1 MEFRFSK
8 LLSKSIV
15 LLRNEEAQDLM
26 EYALAFGIIAFGAA
40 AAMSPIAD
48 HVATAFNLVGN
59 VITSTI
65 T

>member
-1 MEFRFSK
+1 MKLRFLD

-15 LLRNEEAQDLM
+15 LLLNEEAQDLV
-26 EYALAFGIIAFGAA
+26 EYALVFGIIAFGAA

-59 VITSTI
+59 AITSNI